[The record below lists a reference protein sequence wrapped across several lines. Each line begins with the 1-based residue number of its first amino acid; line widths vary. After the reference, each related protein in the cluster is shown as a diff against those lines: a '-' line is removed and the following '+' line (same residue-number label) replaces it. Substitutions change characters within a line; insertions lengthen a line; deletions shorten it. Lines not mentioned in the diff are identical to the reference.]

1 MVTHRFCTAHARVV
15 LPCARRLPIRRV
27 LTPWVCKPRQVLKL
41 SSAAVR
47 RAARVLHALHRG
59 DTQRCGTRAPVYY
72 SYRGFI
78 LHVERQ
84 PLRTQGTSKKLR
96 GALAQV
102 LVAPLRFLYAI
113 WCWLV
118 LRTSAGRRFVLG
130 ATARRSLTYLSS
142 PVLSQ
147 CELMIFIVLRWM
159 WKRLANRSPRRPQA
173 APWQPNHRG
182 WAWYAPGLQGPVF
195 NTRSC
200 SDDQPFSGCPGRLAS
215 PVGASL
221 IRQAMDANP
230 ILVPWHTLR
239 RAWWR
244 RGPA

>member
-1 MVTHRFCTAHARVV
+1 MKVWDVRSIRSQ
-15 LPCARRLPIRRV
+15 LLYWPRLPGNGVTGRPSGFGAVVRAPGVAAPVTCIT
-27 LTPWVCKPRQVLKL
+27 LDAKPP
-41 SSAAVR
+41 SC
-47 RAARVLHALHRG
+47 RG
-59 DTQRCGTRAPVYY
+59 IKSGVVTSPRSRCRCG
-72 SYRGFI
+72 G
-78 LHVERQ
+78 
-84 PLRTQGTSKKLR
+84 
-96 GALAQV
+96 
-102 LVAPLRFLYAI
+102 
-113 WCWLV
+113 
-118 LRTSAGRRFVLG
+118 
-130 ATARRSLTYLSS
+130 
-142 PVLSQ
+142 
-147 CELMIFIVLRWM
+147 
-159 WKRLANRSPRRPQA
+159 KRLANRSPRWPQA

-182 WAWYAPGLQGPVF
+182 WPWYAPGLQGPVF

>member
-1 MVTHRFCTAHARVV
+1 M
-15 LPCARRLPIRRV
+15 
-27 LTPWVCKPRQVLKL
+27 
-41 SSAAVR
+41 
-47 RAARVLHALHRG
+47 
-59 DTQRCGTRAPVYY
+59 
-72 SYRGFI
+72 
-78 LHVERQ
+78 
-84 PLRTQGTSKKLR
+84 
-96 GALAQV
+96 
-102 LVAPLRFLYAI
+102 
-113 WCWLV
+113 

-147 CELMIFIVLRWM
+147 CELTIFIILRWM

-182 WAWYAPGLQGPVF
+182 WPWHAPGLQGPVF
-195 NTRSC
+195 NARSC

-230 ILVPWHTLR
+230 PHQARFRELTCGKEKEKEKEIKGRWVGDFWLYVRVRVCVTRVVPGCHAVCVQVSIESDEGTVLVPFVCTAGAPCRCQCFWCGLMW
-239 RAWWR
+239 RAWPPWILLCW
-244 RGPA
+244 A